1 VPWADM
7 LNHKPGCQAYIDDSG
22 GVVCLAPDRKYRP
35 GEQVYASYG
44 ARPSS
49 ELLISYGFAPEV
61 GENPDD
67 EYSLTLGVDVNDPY
81 AQVKAEVLRGMGLSP
96 VETFPL
102 RLSGYPRQLLQYAS
116 FILCNP
122 EKPSELEGLAR
133 TAFTG
138 SANFGQSIFD
148 SMRGLA
154 QGQARGKQGVILGGV
169 AGEIAVREMLA
180 DMCAEALNAYPNTL
194 EKDKG
199 IAEGRMPEFPGA
211 DAWTGVAPAA
221 IRATQ
226 RSVSAARVRVSERR
240 ILAKTDSEVRLQLRK
255 LKQKSLMEGL

>member
-1 VPWADM
+1 M
-7 LNHKPGCQAYIDDSG
+7 LNHKPGCVAFIDLNDDS
-22 GVVCLAPDRKYRP
+22 VNLTTDRAYNK
-35 GEQVYASYG
+35 GEQVWASYG
-44 ARPSS
+44 QRPSS

-67 EYSLTLGVDVNDPY
+67 EYALTLGIDVNDPY
-81 AQVKAEVLRGMGLSP
+81 AEAKAQVLRDMGLSP

-102 RLSGYPRQLLQYAS
+102 RLNGYPRQLLQYAS

-122 EKPSELEGLAR
+122 EKPSELQSLAR

-138 SANFGQSIFD
+138 SSNFGQTIFD
-148 SMRGLA
+148 TVRGMA
-154 QGQARGKQGVILGGV
+154 NGRARGTQGVILGGV

-211 DAWTGVAPAA
+211 DAWTGVAPEK

-255 LKQKSLMEGL
+255 LKQKSLMDGLL